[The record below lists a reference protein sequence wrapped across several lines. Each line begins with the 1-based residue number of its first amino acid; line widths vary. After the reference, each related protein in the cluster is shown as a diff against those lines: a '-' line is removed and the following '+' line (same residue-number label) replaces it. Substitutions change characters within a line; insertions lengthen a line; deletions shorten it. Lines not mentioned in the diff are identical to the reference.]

1 MKAIPAPIQISAL
14 DFSGEKWEA
23 AKTKTSSPRC
33 AQAPASSLLPN
44 SFSDSNRNDNA
55 CDMSPP
61 KALHG
66 RIEQLSLSDQLSNI
80 LLVVNLIAAAQ
91 MNSSADKAANL
102 ASASELVEQAAR
114 IGCAL
119 IAFPEN
125 FSWMGP
131 ESQREAAAETLQGPT
146 LSEMAEL
153 AQRHHLMILAG
164 SILEKGAPDNRLY
177 NTSVLF
183 DDQGVQRARYRKIHL
198 FDAELPDGTSYR
210 ESSAIAPGEEVVTVT
225 TPLGRLGLSICYDLR
240 FPELYRQ
247 MADQQVS
254 LILVPSAFTATTGR
268 DHWEV
273 LLRARAIENQS
284 YVLAPAQVGFHGR
297 EGNLQRRTYGHAMMI
312 DPWGVVVATVTE
324 GSEAAPA
331 LAVGPIDALKMSQI
345 RSQLP
350 SLKHR
355 RL

>member
-1 MKAIPAPIQISAL
+1 
-14 DFSGEKWEA
+14 
-23 AKTKTSSPRC
+23 
-33 AQAPASSLLPN
+33 
-44 SFSDSNRNDNA
+44 
-55 CDMSPP
+55 
-61 KALHG
+61 
-66 RIEQLSLSDQLSNI
+66 
-80 LLVVNLIAAAQ
+80 

-268 DHWEV
+268 DHIGSFAESSGNRKPG
-273 LLRARAIENQS
+273 LRFSARSSGLSWPRGQ
-284 YVLAPAQVGFHGR
+284 LTAPHLWSCDDDRSLGCRGGNCHRGFRG
-297 EGNLQRRTYGHAMMI
+297 
-312 DPWGVVVATVTE
+312 
-324 GSEAAPA
+324 GS
-331 LAVGPIDALKMSQI
+331 GTGGGTD
-345 RSQLP
+345 
-350 SLKHR
+350 
-355 RL
+355 